1 MSDKATNYQCP
12 SCTGPLHY
20 DGAAGRLQCDYC
32 GSSFDPAE
40 IEKLYAEKEQQAAS
54 QPETGSDT
62 GEWQSSADEDWGTD
76 ADKMRVYSCPSC
88 GAQLICE
95 ETTAATSC
103 PYCGNPTV
111 IPEQFSGILQPD
123 YILPFKLSKEDAVS
137 ALKQHYKGKL
147 LLPSCSAIITISRAG
162 IYCRSRLTAKP
173 RQRNCGNDA
182 RVPSRR
188 HGNHRDQLLWC
199 SARVRCRSAACRWMH
214 RARCRMIIWIH
225 QPFDYA
231 GLKPFSTAYLPGF
244 SRISSMFPSRRAQ
257 RGTNAVGSRCR
268 MPAELRETAV
278 VYLGHA
284 DRRGHSPESHRRA
297 LRAAAGLDAEYPLER
312 QELHVCDERSDRT
325 HGR

>member
-62 GEWQSSADEDWGTD
+62 ANGSPPQMRTGAQMRT
-76 ADKMRVYSCPSC
+76 KMRVYSCPSC

-111 IPEQFSGILQPD
+111 IPEQFSGILKPD

-147 LLPSCSAIITISRAG
+147 LLPKLFRDNNHIEELRG
-162 IYCRSRLTAKP
+162 IYVPFWLFDGEAR
-173 RQRNCGNDA
+173 RQRELHGNDHA

-188 HGNHRDQLLWC
+188 HRNHRDQLLRGA
-199 SARVRCRSAACRWMH
+199 ARGYAAVQP
-214 RARCRMIIWIH
+214 RAGGCIA
-225 QPFDYA
+225 QDA
-231 GLKPFSTAYLPGF
+231 G
-244 SRISSMFPSRRAQ
+244 
-257 RGTNAVGSRCR
+257 
-268 MPAELRETAV
+268 
-278 VYLGHA
+278 
-284 DRRGHSPESHRRA
+284 
-297 LRAAAGLDAEYPLER
+297 
-312 QELHVCDERSDRT
+312 
-325 HGR
+325 